1 MNAARTVDGDVE
13 AEHLGPVNYHEH
25 LFQATPLLPD
35 DDLDD
40 EPASQREAVRLRDS
54 GFATMVDATPLG
66 LGRRPEAIARIAR
79 ASSLRIVATTG
90 AHRDEHY
97 PHDHWIRDLSEAHL
111 AERFIADIASGM
123 DATAVRAGML
133 KLGIGYWRISTFE
146 HRVIA
151 AVGIAHAATSAPV
164 MVHLEFGSAAVEV
177 LDLLREHG
185 VSADAVVLAHI
196 DRNPDAVLHAELAD
210 AGAYLGYD
218 GWARSRSWPDATLVN
233 CMADAIGRGARDRIV
248 IGGDVAR
255 RSRYIEYGGMP
266 GLEYVGHRVIP
277 ALESRI
283 GADQLTAITTTNPAR
298 LLARFSAT
306 TA

>member
-1 MNAARTVDGDVE
+1 MSAARTVTGEVE
-13 AEHLGPVNYHEH
+13 AEQLGRVNYHEH
-25 LFQATPLLPD
+25 LFQASPLLPG

-40 EPASQREAVRLRDS
+40 EPASDREAARLRDS

-79 ASSLRIVATTG
+79 ANALRIVATTG

-97 PHDHWIRDLSEAHL
+97 PNDHWIRELSEAQL

-123 DATAVRAGML
+123 DATAIRAGML

-146 HRVIA
+146 RRVIA

-164 MVHLEFGSAAVEV
+164 MVHLEFGSAAIEV

-185 VSADAVVLAHI
+185 VPPDAVVLAHI
-196 DRNPDAVLHAELAD
+196 DRNPDAALHAELAD

-218 GWARSRSWPDATLVN
+218 GWARSRSWPDSTLAT
-233 CMADAIGRGARDRIV
+233 CMAEAIERGAGDRIV

-255 RSRYIEYGGMP
+255 RRRYIEYGGMP
-266 GLEYVGHRVIP
+266 GLEHLGRRVIP
-277 ALESRI
+277 SLERRI
-283 GADQLTAITTTNPAR
+283 GADRLAAITTTNPAR
-298 LLARFSAT
+298 LLARF
-306 TA
+306 